1 MNKVIN
7 EQFDKLLLEIRESK
21 SSIFSQDDVFNI
33 IFKLQ
38 RDVHFIG
45 NSQPNEP
52 KVIVEPKIDINDLKD
67 YIEENLYSVVNK
79 LRTDEVID
87 FDSAEF
93 HIDSNCISLSEISLN
108 ENNLEN
114 KLSSGI
120 NKIIDNYIAQ

>member
-52 KVIVEPKIDINDLKD
+52 KVIVEPKIDINDLKN
-67 YIEENLYSVVNK
+67 YIEENLYIAVQYLKTN
-79 LRTDEVID
+79 DVID
-87 FDSAEF
+87 FDSASF
-93 HIDSNCISLSEISLN
+93 YIDCNCVSISDISLN
-108 ENNLEN
+108 ENQLEN
-114 KLSSGI
+114 DLFIGI